1 MWLLGNAAKRA
12 EKKRIGGPGLWID
25 HELLAKHMQSRP
37 SRLLSPS
44 HSMAADTR
52 LLQLAD
58 LALGE
63 EDLAPKEMIRNRRK
77 LG

>member
-1 MWLLGNAAKRA
+1 LGNASKRA

-25 HELLAKHMQSRP
+25 HEVLAKHMQSRP

-44 HSMAADTR
+44 HTMLALDKR

-63 EDLAPKEMIRNRRK
+63 DDERKEVIRSWRK

>member
-1 MWLLGNAAKRA
+1 
-12 EKKRIGGPGLWID
+12 
-25 HELLAKHMQSRP
+25 MQSRP

-44 HSMAADTR
+44 HTMAALDKR

-63 EDLAPKEMIRNRRK
+63 DDEPKVIRSWRK